1 MPVKSKRTSRGVMS
15 GKENGPV
22 GIHVTETT
30 TSAAGKRGKKRQAP
44 DCELCAAKRQKKQV
58 PVQEA

>member
-1 MPVKSKRTSRGVMS
+1 MS

-30 TSAAGKRGKKRQAP
+30 TSAAGKRGKKRQVP